1 MLPVLTTRQIF
12 LPGLTAHAHIH
23 ILRPF
28 SHAEQQ
34 YFIYLYYCT
43 GMFRVGADINK
54 TQSNS

>member
-23 ILRPF
+23 PRPF

-34 YFIYLYYCT
+34 YLIYLYYRT

-54 TQSNS
+54 TQSNR